1 MYKRQQRG
9 FNRKRFQTPCAVVNL
24 KHLVKLD
31 SDKVDLES
39 LKNAGLI
46 RSNAKS
52 VKLLAA
58 GDVDKA
64 FKVSVNFISTA
75 AKEKIESAGGNIVE

>member
-1 MYKRQQRG
+1 ML
-9 FNRKRFQTPCAVVNL
+9 L
-24 KHLVKLD
+24 KFSNILALLVAARHLELSDIGELD
-31 SDKVDLES
+31 GQFVL
-39 LKNAGLI
+39 AGARRLH
-46 RSNAKS
+46 
-52 VKLLAA
+52 LLAA